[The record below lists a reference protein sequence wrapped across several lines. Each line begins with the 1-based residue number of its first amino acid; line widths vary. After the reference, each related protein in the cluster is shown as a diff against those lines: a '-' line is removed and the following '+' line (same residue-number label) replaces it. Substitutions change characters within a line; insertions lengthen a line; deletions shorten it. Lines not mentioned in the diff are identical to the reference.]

1 MKITYVDTMKET
13 NISKK
18 DIISN
23 KTFYV
28 YHLDNEGKISLTVID
43 AIKEAKSN
51 EYNLYTNIGRWD
63 CYTVPEKY
71 SIMRHPVLAEEIC
84 GRIIGIGSLDSLY
97 AGPDHSNCRNIVLVK
112 RNDKFAQKA
121 FMEQLSR
128 EIIKAEV
135 RARQAQW
142 NVQALKTSYNKVKK
156 QV

>member
-13 NISKK
+13 NISKRAVWG
-18 DIISN
+18 N

-43 AIKEAKSN
+43 AVKEAKSN
-51 EYNLYTNIGRWD
+51 EYNLYTNIGNWD

-84 GRIIGIGSLDSLY
+84 GRIIGTTTMDGLY
-97 AGPDHSNCRNIVLVK
+97 AGPDHSNCHNIVLVK

-128 EIIKAEV
+128 EIIEAEA